1 MVRAWCHRMQ
11 WMYNLEVASGS
22 ADFAFTQEVIS
33 EYLEPDDFTAL
44 VLTLK
49 KKTSLGRV
57 QLIRKLPFR

>member
-1 MVRAWCHRMQ
+1 
-11 WMYNLEVASGS
+11 MYNLEVASGS
-22 ADFAFTQEVIS
+22 ADFAFIEEVIS